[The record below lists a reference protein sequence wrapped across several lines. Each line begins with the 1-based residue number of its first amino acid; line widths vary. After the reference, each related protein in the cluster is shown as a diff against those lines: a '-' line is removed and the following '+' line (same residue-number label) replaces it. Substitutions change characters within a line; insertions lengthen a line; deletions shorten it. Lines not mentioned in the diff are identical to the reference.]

1 MGEFRDTRALAV
13 LSLRTTADG
22 GIRHAWPASTPSFL
36 FLFEGVQFGAFI
48 FTADAEPLEPGDV
61 ERDVELL
68 FWVPSSATMRNLV
81 RSSPWSTATGSSAMA
96 RSSSSKRATRCRTT
110 SLHQAQL
117 LEHAQQGI
125 DSPQDRCNPSHR
137 HRRVPSWPTGAL
149 RISLVALPVRSHAVG
164 ETPWFLGVLD
174 GTEWSRRGRW
184 TER

>member
-68 FWVPSSATMRNLV
+68 FWVPLV
-81 RSSPWSTATGSSAMA
+81 RDYAKPGAQFTLVYGDRVIGDGTILVVEEGDSMPNHEPPPSTALGT
-96 RSSSSKRATRCRTT
+96 RTT
-110 SLHQAQL
+110 
-117 LEHAQQGI
+117 G
-125 DSPQDRCNPSHR
+125 D
-137 HRRVPSWPTGAL
+137 
-149 RISLVALPVRSHAVG
+149 
-164 ETPWFLGVLD
+164 
-174 GTEWSRRGRW
+174 
-184 TER
+184 